1 VNVSGRV
8 RIKADRRTR
17 ALVLVLCIAPVAAPI
32 TAAGINNLMKGPAAP
47 VSAQAPKPEPTPAPA
62 LRPSLQ
68 PPLRATL
75 EDPFLS
81 PKPMGGEERL
91 EQKPAAEPQQ
101 MIAMP
106 RVNAAQAPPVRASQE
121 DPFLSP
127 KPMGGEER
135 LEQKP
140 AAKPQQMIA
149 MPRVNGA
156 QVLRE
161 VIVIDGLRLAADGK
175 VIALAGIGSVP
186 EGSECR
192 RLDGV
197 TESCSL
203 RAANRLD
210 VLTKGRP
217 VTCDV
222 KESDTG
228 RLRGVCHA
236 GKIDL
241 AEDLVRNGLAVRTSD
256 GR

>member
-1 VNVSGRV
+1 VSVSGRV

-106 RVNAAQAPPVRASQE
+106 RVNDVQAPLVRATQE
-121 DPFLSP
+121 DRFLSP

-135 LEQKP
+135 LEKP

-149 MPRVNGA
+149 TPRVNGA

-175 VIALAGIGSVP
+175 VIALAGITSVP

-197 TESCSL
+197 TESCIL
-203 RAANRLD
+203 RAANRLE

-228 RLRGVCHA
+228 RLRGVCRA